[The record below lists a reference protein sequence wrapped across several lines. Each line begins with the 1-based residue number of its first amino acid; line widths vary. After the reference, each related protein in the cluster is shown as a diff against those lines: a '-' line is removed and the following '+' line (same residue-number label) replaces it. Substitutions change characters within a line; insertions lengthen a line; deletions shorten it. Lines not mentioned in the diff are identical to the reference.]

1 MGDEYQHS
9 HDVSCLG
16 AAMLILPALKAAKR
30 PFDSTLFGK
39 QPRAHTA
46 CLSFVVFISSP
57 VLRSSP

>member
-39 QPRAHTA
+39 QPVQGSH
-46 CLSFVVFISSP
+46 CLPLLCSFH
-57 VLRSSP
+57 